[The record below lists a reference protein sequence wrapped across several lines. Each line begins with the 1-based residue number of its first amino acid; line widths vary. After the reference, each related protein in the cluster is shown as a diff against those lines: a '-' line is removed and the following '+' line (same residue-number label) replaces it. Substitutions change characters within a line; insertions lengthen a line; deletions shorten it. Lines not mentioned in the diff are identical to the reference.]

1 MSATADHV
9 EQPLSAARADEPRAL
24 TPGELAWVAL
34 IPCALATLV
43 VLLVLGPPLGHA
55 LFKPGSDALWP
66 PSWWEAR
73 GRPEPVKHT
82 RYLIAAAGPALLAA
96 VVLIGAR
103 RDLRLRPRTIRAATV
118 ASYAVIAAVF
128 VLSVLGQDE
137 VLIVGRQQLPKQP
150 IFTVLTYAVAAL
162 LVGAALLAL
171 RRTGLARRVVR
182 LARETP
188 ALRVACLAIALV
200 FAGLW
205 LLETVTT
212 DRLVEDHGQ
221 MNWTL
226 NDAFAVLNGRT
237 PLVDYHLIYGKLA
250 PYPAALVLS
259 VFGKTAL
266 VYTLLLAICNLATLL
281 AVYALLRRVSRSSL
295 YALALFVPFVAL
307 GDIRHTMINAGM
319 WPMRYGTAYVVA
331 WLTARHIDGAR
342 GGRDSH
348 PWPIFLVGG
357 LGAINSMEFGAGAI
371 IASVLA
377 LLCAR
382 PPRAWRDA
390 WPLAR
395 ECATGV
401 LGAVALV
408 AGYTLARS
416 GELPSVSLLMEWPRI
431 FTNLGWFSLPIPGL
445 ALHLPVYATFVAAIG
460 VAAVRLARG
469 DDDRL
474 LTSMLMW
481 SGAFALIA
489 GSYYV
494 GRAEDFKLIA
504 MFSAWGL
511 TLALLAI
518 VCVRALA
525 ARGWRSPSFGELLVL
540 FGLALGVCAI
550 SQMPPTRAEVRRLT
564 QDLPPPTYR
573 AAAEAFVKAHTQPG
587 EKVVILM
594 PEGHRIADSLGLD
607 NVSPFGIVNAI
618 VSESQMRALIDTIR
632 REGVTEIFMPS
643 ATTNL
648 AGEGNSSPEQL
659 QLLESLGYP
668 VREEEPPGFVE
679 LRGSGA

>member
-9 EQPLSAARADEPRAL
+9 EQARPAARDEQPRAL
-24 TPGELAWVAL
+24 TPAELAWVAL
-34 IPCALATLV
+34 IPCAV
-43 VLLVLGPPLGHA
+43 VTIAALLVLGPPLGHA

-66 PSWWEAR
+66 TSWWEAR
-73 GRPEPVKHT
+73 GQPEPVKHT
-82 RYLIAAAGPALLAA
+82 RYLIAAVAPALLAA
-96 VVLIGAR
+96 VVLLGVR
-103 RDLRLRPRTIRAATV
+103 RPPRLRPRTVRACRLAV
-118 ASYAVIAAVF
+118 YALLSVVF

-150 IFTVLTYAVAAL
+150 IFTVLTYAVSSL
-162 LVGAALLAL
+162 LVGAAVVAL
-171 RRTGLARRVVR
+171 RRTRIAQRVAQ

-188 ALRVACLAIALV
+188 ARRAAGVAIALA
-200 FAGLW
+200 FASLW

-250 PYPAALVLS
+250 PYPAALALS

-266 VYTLLLAICNLATLL
+266 VYTLLLAVCNVATLL
-281 AVYALLRRVSRSSL
+281 FVYTLLRRVVRSSL
-295 YALALFVPFVAL
+295 YALLLFLPFVAL

-319 WPMRYGTAYVVA
+319 WPMRYGTAYVVL
-331 WLTARHIDGAR
+331 WMTARHIDGAR
-342 GGRDSH
+342 PRRL
-348 PWPIFLVGG
+348 WPIFLVGG

-371 IASVLA
+371 VASVIA
-377 LLCAR
+377 LLCAS
-382 PPRAWRDA
+382 PPRALRDA

-395 ECATGV
+395 ECAAGV
-401 LGAVALV
+401 GGAVVLV
-408 AGYTLARS
+408 AGFTLLRA
-416 GELPSVSLLMEWPRI
+416 GELPSVALLMEWPRI
-431 FTNLGWFSLPIPGL
+431 FTSLGWFSLPIPGL

-460 VAAVRLARG
+460 VAAVRLARP

-474 LTSMLMW
+474 LTSVLMW
-481 SGAFALIA
+481 SGVFGLVA

-494 GRAEDFKLIA
+494 GRAEDYKLIA

-511 TLALLAI
+511 SLALLTV

-525 ARGWRSPSFGELLVL
+525 ARGWRAPRFGELLVL
-540 FGLALGVCAI
+540 FGFALAVCAI
-550 SQMPPTRAEVRRLT
+550 SQMPPTTAEIRRLT

-573 AAAEAFVKAHTQPG
+573 AGAEAFVKAHTQPG
-587 EKVVILM
+587 QKIVILM
-594 PEGHRIADSLGLD
+594 PEGHRIADRLGLD

-618 VSESQMRALIDTIR
+618 VTERQMRALIDAIR

-648 AGEGNSSPEQL
+648 AGEGNSSPEQIA
-659 QLLESLGYP
+659 LLESLGYP
-668 VREEEPPGFVE
+668 VADEAQPGMVE
-679 LRGSGA
+679 LRGSG